1 MKGTY
6 SYFFYNKLKEIN
18 YFFHLSQIL
27 KIQTADDF
35 YCKMESFSAKLLS
48 GTLIESNNLI
58 QRISDLGKI
67 PDLQKMRDKQ
77 LKKNLAFKDKKGAK

>member
-1 MKGTY
+1 MH
-6 SYFFYNKLKEIN
+6 FF
-18 YFFHLSQIL
+18 SQIL

-35 YCKMESFSAKLLS
+35 YCKMESFTAKLLS
-48 GTLIESNNLI
+48 GSLIDSNSLI

-77 LKKNLAFKDKKGAK
+77 LKIHLSIKEKKGAK